1 MVSLFK
7 GYEAGYKGLI
17 PPYIVLTQSQG
28 RFSEAGFL
36 GPRHMPF
43 ATGGDPAQ
51 QRFMVEGVVSPGL
64 SDQQQAEAARAAPQA
79 RHAGQRRQR
88 QSGADGLLSSRRTR
102 PTT

>member
-36 GPRHMPF
+36 GPRYKPF

-51 QRFMVEGVVSPGL
+51 QRFMVEGVVSP
-64 SDQQQAEAARAAPQA
+64 RASAT
-79 RHAGQRRQR
+79 
-88 QSGADGLLSSRRTR
+88 SSRRSGATCSTSSTPWAAPPKATR
-102 PTT
+102 P

>member
-17 PPYIVLTQSQG
+17 PPYIVLTQPQG

-36 GPRHMPF
+36 GPRYKPF

-51 QRFMVEGVVSPGL
+51 QRFMVEGVVRPASPTSSKRSGA
-64 SDQQQAEAARAAPQA
+64 SCSTSSTRWAAPPKA
-79 RHAGQRRQR
+79 TRR
-88 QSGADGLLSSRRTR
+88 
-102 PTT
+102 